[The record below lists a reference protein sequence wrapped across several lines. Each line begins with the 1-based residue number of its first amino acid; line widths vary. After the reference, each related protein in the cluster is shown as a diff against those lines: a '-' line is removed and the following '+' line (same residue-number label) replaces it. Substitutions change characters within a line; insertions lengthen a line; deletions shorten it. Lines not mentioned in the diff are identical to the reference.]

1 MVATIEARRDVA
13 IAMANQAAAV
23 SVKKGTTTTTMVPL
37 PGLVTENLQKGAAD
51 EAGWKA
57 IAMRE
62 AGGALSYL
70 LVKGEKSEWVEAK
83 GVKFG

>member
-62 AGGALSYL
+62 ASGALLTCSSRVRSRSGL
-70 LVKGEKSEWVEAK
+70 KPRA
-83 GVKFG
+83 